1 MRWRRSTQTT
11 AVRQAIGLMGITLVA
26 TGPVQAENGDA
37 GAEDLDPVVVSA
49 TRTEKPVSELARS
62 VTVVNE
68 QEIEEQA
75 SLDRN
80 LGTILSKTVPGMGP
94 STEANSNFGQ
104 SMRGRNFLVLIDGIP
119 QSTPLRDGFRDLNT
133 IAPSSIERIEV
144 IRGGTAVYGFGAA
157 GGLVNIITKEPSD
170 QPVAGYSQG
179 GASFS
184 TEETDDSGI
193 YETEHRVSGT
203 SDDWDYL
210 LSGSYVERNGRFDSE
225 GRRIPPN
232 PMGSQGGF
240 SDTDEFSLLGKAGY
254 DFDGGDQRLEVMINH
269 FENKQD
275 SDHTFGAF
283 IDDGTGNPAPGSTL
297 DQDPLPNSRR
307 TPAIRVEDALAGSTA
322 VVDPGTENT
331 TGNLTWLNRDLSG
344 SQVRLNTYFG
354 DQSVIF
360 PRFPN
365 FPQGEIESEKFGSRV
380 TVNTPVTLKDTDATA
395 IWGVDYL
402 GDETQANRFG
412 PGATSDVPDMD
423 QDAFAVFG
431 DLEVPM
437 GDIGLVRGGV
447 RHEEIT
453 VDVGTVQSNQW
464 GNTVTGGT
472 LDYSETLFNLS
483 SVFYLSESS
492 EIFASYSQGFSIA
505 DIGRVIRDAGPFS
518 GGATFSAEEFE
529 SDAEKVDNYELGYR
543 FFQGPVSGSLV
554 AFYSESDNGA
564 TFNQNLQIEKFSE
577 SVHGIEATLD
587 YAVSRRTNVGA
598 TFSWAEG
605 ESENDAGVTEDLPN
619 TRISP
624 EKLTGYAEYS
634 PSAGWDN
641 RLQVMAIGDRDPD
654 TNQFGGGEVDGYTLV
669 DFTSRYE
676 VGPGAVRVS
685 LSNLLNE
692 DYYPAVNQAFDSS
705 FAYAKGPGRRLGVS
719 YAMQW

>member
-1 MRWRRSTQTT
+1 MRFRRSAQTM
-11 AVRQAIGLMGITLVA
+11 AVRRVIGLMGATLLA
-26 TGPVQAENGDA
+26 IGPVQAENGEEGSDNL
-37 GAEDLDPVVVSA
+37 EPVVVSA

-62 VTVVNE
+62 VTVVTE
-68 QEIEEQA
+68 EEIEEQA

-80 LGTILSKTVPGMGP
+80 LGSILSKTVPGMGP

-104 SMRGRNFLVLIDGIP
+104 SLRGRNYLVLIDGIP

-144 IRGGTAVYGFGAA
+144 VRGGTAVYGFGAA

-170 QPVAGYSQG
+170 KPVAGYSQA

-203 SDDWDYL
+203 SEDWDYL

-232 PMGSQGGF
+232 PLGSQGGF
-240 SDTDEFSLLGKAGY
+240 SDTDEFSLLGKTGY
-254 DFDGGDQRLEVMINH
+254 EFDGGDQRIEVMFNH
-269 FENKQD
+269 FKNEQD
-275 SDHTFGAF
+275 TDYTFGAEGF
-283 IDDGTGNPAPGSTL
+283 TTNN
-297 DQDPLPNSRR
+297 DPTPNSRR
-307 TPAIRVEDALAGSTA
+307 TPAIRVEDALPGSTA
-322 VVDPGTENT
+322 IVDAGTENT
-331 TGNLTWLNRDLSG
+331 TGNLTWLHRDFGG
-344 SQVRLNTYFG
+344 SQIRWNTYFG
-354 DQSVIF
+354 DQSIVY

-380 TVNTPVTLKDTDATA
+380 TVNTPLTLMERDVTA

-402 GDETQANRFG
+402 GDETRTNRFG
-412 PGATSDVPDMD
+412 AGATSGVPDMD

-437 GDIGLVRGGV
+437 GDIGLLRGGV
-447 RHEEIT
+447 RHEEISVDVDT
-453 VDVGTVQSNQW
+453 VDPNGF

-492 EIFASYSQGFSIA
+492 EVFASYSQGFSIA
-505 DIGRVIRDAGPFS
+505 DIGRVIRDAGAF
-518 GGATFSAEEFE
+518 GAGDTFSAEDFE
-529 SDAEKVDNYELGYR
+529 SDAEKVDNYEIGYR
-543 FFQGPVSGSLV
+543 FFQGPVSGSLIG
-554 AFYSESDNGA
+554 FYSESDNGA
-564 TFNQNLQIEKFSE
+564 TFDQNLQIQKFSE
-577 SVHGIEATLD
+577 TIHGIEATLD
-587 YAVSRRTNVGA
+587 YALNRQTNVGG

-605 ESENDAGVTEDLPN
+605 ESENENGVTEDLPS

-624 EKLTGYAEYS
+624 EKLTGYVEYS
-634 PSAGWDN
+634 PSTGWDN
-641 RLQVMAIGDRDPD
+641 RLQVQAIGDRDPD
-654 TNQFGGGEVDGYTLV
+654 TNQFGGGEVESYTLV

-676 VGPGAVRVS
+676 VGPGALRVS

-705 FAYAKGPGRRLGVS
+705 FSYAKGPGRRLGVS
-719 YAMQW
+719 YAMEW

>member
-1 MRWRRSTQTT
+1 MRFRRSAQAT
-11 AVRQAIGLMGITLVA
+11 AVCQAIGLMGITILGAGSVHA
-26 TGPVQAENGDA
+26 QNGDK
-37 GAEDLDPVVVSA
+37 GGDNLEPVVVSA

-62 VTVVNE
+62 VTVVDE
-68 QEIEEQA
+68 QQIEEQA

-80 LGTILSKTVPGMGP
+80 LGTILAKTVPGMGP

-104 SMRGRNFLVLIDGIP
+104 SLRGRNFLVLIDGIP

-170 QPVAGYSQG
+170 KPVAGYSQG

-203 SDDWDYL
+203 SDQWDYL

-232 PMGSQGGF
+232 PLGSQGGF

-254 DFDGGDQRLEVMINH
+254 EFDGGDQRIEVMLNH
-269 FENKQD
+269 FENEQD
-275 SDHTFGAF
+275 SDYTFGA
-283 IDDGTGNPAPGSTL
+283 TGFTTTS
-297 DQDPLPNSRR
+297 DPTPNSRR
-307 TPAIRVEDALAGSTA
+307 TPAIRVEDAQPGSTA
-322 VVDPGTENT
+322 LVDPGTENT
-331 TGNLTWLNRDLSG
+331 TGNLTWLHRDLGG

-354 DQSVIF
+354 DQSVVF

-380 TVNTPVTLKDTDATA
+380 TVNTPITLKETGATV

-437 GDIGLVRGGV
+437 GDIGLLRGGV
-447 RHEEIT
+447 RHEEIE
-453 VDVGTVQSNQW
+453 VDVGTVQSNQF

-492 EIFASYSQGFSIA
+492 EVFASYSQGFSIA

-543 FFQGPVSGSLV
+543 FFQGPVSGSLI

-564 TFNQNLQIEKFSE
+564 TFNQNLQIQKFSE
-577 SVHGIEATLD
+577 TIHGIEATLD
-587 YAVSRRTNVGA
+587 YAVNRRTNIGG

-605 ESENDAGVTEDLPN
+605 ESEDETGATQDLPN
-619 TRISP
+619 TRVSP
-624 EKLTGYAEYS
+624 EKLTGYVEYS
-634 PSAGWDN
+634 PSGGWDN
-641 RLQVMAIGDRDPD
+641 RLQVQAIGDRDPD

-669 DFTSRYE
+669 DFTTRYE

-719 YAMQW
+719 YAMEW

>member
-1 MRWRRSTQTT
+1 MRFRRSGQ
-11 AVRQAIGLMGITLVA
+11 AVAIRKALGLMGITLVVS
-26 TGPVQAENGDA
+26 GPLQAENGEG
-37 GAEDLDPVVVSA
+37 GADDLEPVVVSA

-68 QEIEEQA
+68 EQIEEQA

-80 LGTILSKTVPGMGP
+80 LGSILANTVPGMGP

-104 SMRGRNFLVLIDGIP
+104 SLRGRNFLVLIDGIP

-144 IRGGTAVYGFGAA
+144 VRGGTAVYGFGAA
-157 GGLVNIITKEPSD
+157 GGLVNIITKEPASE
-170 QPVAGYSQG
+170 PVAGYSQA

-203 SDDWDYL
+203 SGDWDYV

-232 PMGSQGGF
+232 PLGSQGGF
-240 SDTDEFSLLGKAGY
+240 SDTDEFSLLGKAGHE
-254 DFDGGDQRLEVMINH
+254 FDGGDQRLEVMINH
-269 FENKQD
+269 YDNEQD
-275 SDHTFGAF
+275 TDYTFGAAGF
-283 IDDGTGNPAPGSTL
+283 TL
-297 DQDPLPNSRR
+297 NQDPTPNSRR
-307 TPAIRVEDALAGSTA
+307 TPAIRVEDALPGSTA
-322 VVDPGTENT
+322 VVDAGTENT
-331 TGNLTWLNRDLSG
+331 TGNLTWLHRDLGG

-354 DQSVIF
+354 DQSVVY

-380 TVNTPVTLKDTDATA
+380 TVNTPLELGPTGATA

-437 GDIGLVRGGV
+437 GDIGLLRGGV
-447 RHEEIT
+447 RHEEIE
-453 VDVGTVQSNQW
+453 VDVGTVQSNQF

-492 EIFASYSQGFSIA
+492 EVFASYSQGFSIA
-505 DIGRVIRDAGPFS
+505 DIGRVIRDAGPFG

-543 FFQGPVSGSLV
+543 FFQGPVSGTLI

-564 TFNQNLQIEKFSE
+564 TFGQNLDIQKFSE
-577 SVHGIEATLD
+577 TIHGIEATLD
-587 YAVSRRTNVGA
+587 YAVNRQLNVGG

-605 ESENDAGVTEDLPN
+605 ENEDQAGNTQDLPN
-619 TRISP
+619 TRVSP
-624 EKLTGYAEYS
+624 EKLTGYVEYS

-641 RLQVMAIGDRDPD
+641 RLQVQAIGDRDPD

-669 DFTSRYE
+669 GFTSRYE

-692 DYYPAVNQAFDSS
+692 DYYPAVNQAYDQSYS
-705 FAYAKGPGRRLGVS
+705 YAKGPGRRLGVS
-719 YAMQW
+719 YAMKW

>member
-1 MRWRRSTQTT
+1 MRFRRSAQAS
-11 AVRQAIGLMGITLVA
+11 AVRQVLGLMGITILA
-26 TGPVQAENGDA
+26 TAPVQADNGDE
-37 GAEDLDPVVVSA
+37 GADDLDPVVVSA

-62 VTVVNE
+62 VTVVDE

-80 LGTILSKTVPGMGP
+80 LGTILAKTVPGMGP

-170 QPVAGYSQG
+170 KPVAGYSQG

-254 DFDGGDQRLEVMINH
+254 EFDGGRQRLEVMLNH
-269 FENKQD
+269 FDNEQD
-275 SDHTFGAF
+275 TDYTFGAEGF
-283 IDDGTGNPAPGSTL
+283 TTDE
-297 DQDPLPNSRR
+297 DPTPNSRR
-307 TPAIRVEDALAGSTA
+307 TPAIRVEDARSGSTA
-322 VVDPGTENT
+322 LVDPGTENT
-331 TGNLTWLNRDLSG
+331 TGNLTWLHRDFRG

-354 DQSVIF
+354 DQSIVF

-380 TVNTPVTLKDTDATA
+380 TVNTPLELGQTDATA

-412 PGATSDVPDMD
+412 SGATSGVPDMD

-437 GDIGLVRGGV
+437 GDIGLLRGGV
-447 RHEEIT
+447 RHEEIS
-453 VDVGTVQSNQW
+453 VDVDTVQSNQR

-492 EIFASYSQGFSIA
+492 EVFASYSQGFSIA
-505 DIGRVIRDAGPFS
+505 DIGRVIRDAGPSS
-518 GGATFSAEEFE
+518 GGETFSAEEFE

-564 TFNQNLQIEKFSE
+564 TFNQDLQIQKFSE
-577 SVHGIEATLD
+577 TIHGIEATLD
-587 YAVSRRTNVGA
+587 YAFNRQTNVGA

-605 ESENDAGVTEDLPN
+605 ESENDAGDTEDLPN

-624 EKLTGYAEYS
+624 EKLTGYVEYS
-634 PSAGWDN
+634 PSTGWDN

-719 YAMQW
+719 YAMEW